1 MGMQGRLLLQ
11 KGGEGGL
18 DEHVRRLEQPQQM
31 EDEPREGRRVPGH
44 GEKLGRPI
52 GGERHGDAGAP
63 ALAERGGLD
72 EHVRRLEQ
80 PQQMEDAGTELE
92 HVQIMGR
99 RKRRPS
105 SRVSGAEWVQ

>member
-1 MGMQGRLLLQ
+1 MGKNLADLQGASAMGMQGRLLLQ

-63 ALAERGGLD
+63 ALAERGGWTSMSGGWNS
-72 EHVRRLEQ
+72 HNRWKTPEQ
-80 PQQMEDAGTELE
+80 SWNTF
-92 HVQIMGR
+92 R
-99 RKRRPS
+99 
-105 SRVSGAEWVQ
+105 